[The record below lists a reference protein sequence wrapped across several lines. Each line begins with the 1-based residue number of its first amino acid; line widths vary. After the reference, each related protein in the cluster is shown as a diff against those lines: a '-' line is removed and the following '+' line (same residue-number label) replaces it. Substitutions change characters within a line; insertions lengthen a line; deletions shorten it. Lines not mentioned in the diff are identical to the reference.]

1 MHAILHSDENELM
14 IDTGNNYNESPA
26 LIQSETKSMVYD
38 SCCNGEMFRN
48 ENEINSCQRFGMT
61 KEIAM
66 L

>member
-1 MHAILHSDENELM
+1 MLHSDENEWM
-14 IDTGNNYNESPA
+14 IDTGNNYNESTA
-26 LIQSETKSMVYD
+26 VIQSETKSMVVD

-48 ENEINSCQRFGMT
+48 GNEINSCQMFGMT

>member
-1 MHAILHSDENELM
+1 M